1 MVLAWVRPAAA
12 GFDLCT
18 FDCVTCERTER
29 VTLQTVS
36 ERWRSSP
43 LRAPN

>member
-1 MVLAWVRPAAA
+1 MMLAWVKPAAA
-12 GFDLCT
+12 GFDLCA